1 MIDEGN
7 DDRLLLNAMA
17 DDELDASTSL
27 ALERRLASDPAL
39 AAEYE
44 RIRAV
49 KGAMGRL
56 ERPAVSDDFAARIA
70 ALANPPKAPIAE
82 RRPARRV
89 TWVDDW
95 RAMAA
100 SLVVAAVLSS
110 GLTYSLVAPG
120 ASQSVE
126 DEIVGGHR
134 RSLLASSAIDVAS
147 SDRHTVRPWFD
158 AKLGIAPP
166 TPDLTAKG
174 FPLVGGRVEVV
185 SGQPVPTLVYRRG
198 SHMITVV
205 AKPVA
210 SGLTAAPDASTDE
223 GYNVIRWTSRGFS
236 YWVVSDLDAREL
248 DEFVDAL
255 RAGPNTF

>member
-1 MIDEGN
+1 MIERN

-17 DDELDASTSL
+17 DDELDAATSL
-27 ALERRLASDPAL
+27 ALERRLAAEPAL

-49 KGAMGRL
+49 KSAMGRL

-70 ALANPPKAPIAE
+70 ALAKPRATTHA
-82 RRPARRV
+82 ARG
-89 TWVDDW
+89 TSWVDDW

-100 SLVVAAVLSS
+100 SLVVAAGLSS

-166 TPDLTAKG
+166 TPDLAAKG

-185 SGQPVPTLVYRRG
+185 SGQPVPTLVYRHG
-198 SHMITVV
+198 AHMITVV

-210 SGLTAAPDASTDE
+210 SGLAAQPVASTDE
-223 GYNVIRWTSRGFS
+223 GYNIVRWTSRGFA
-236 YWVVSDLDAREL
+236 YWAVSDLDAAQL
-248 DEFVDAL
+248 DAFVAVL
-255 RAGPNTF
+255 RAE